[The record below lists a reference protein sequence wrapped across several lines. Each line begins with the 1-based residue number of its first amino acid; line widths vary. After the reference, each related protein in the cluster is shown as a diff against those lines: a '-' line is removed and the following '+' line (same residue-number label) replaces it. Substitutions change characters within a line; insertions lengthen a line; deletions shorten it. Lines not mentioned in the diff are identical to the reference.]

1 MQISQRKII
10 PKPIESDSITKYVRE
25 KLEEVG
31 LRTRKI
37 LLHPSKSSRYS
48 EAARHRNEIH
58 PCHSFRIFAVTNM
71 QRSRIDKTIR
81 EMLAGHSTGLDRVYY
96 KPQDEEI
103 LQEYLKAIDLL
114 TISKEHRLE
123 KQLDY
128 YKERNDNEK
137 IDRLENDIESLR
149 AGMNNMFMLIQQ
161 NPLLAHIKPKVL
173 EQVK

>member
-1 MQISQRKII
+1 
-10 PKPIESDSITKYVRE
+10 
-25 KLEEVG
+25 
-31 LRTRKI
+31 
-37 LLHPSKSSRYS
+37 
-48 EAARHRNEIH
+48 
-58 PCHSFRIFAVTNM
+58 M